1 MQESRVQSL
10 GREDSCGRRPR
21 NPLQEFFP
29 WKFHGQSNLAG
40 HSPHGHKESGTAE
53 HTHTIYHTVSENSNL
68 SSVETEYHQDQL
80 NLLQGIENFIYLVD
94 VLVKSSPFYYVSNI
108 SIRSSGQKCLV
119 FLASVWFFWLFFFLV
134 NSTGQDCI
142 LKSKILRKAEYWG
155 EDTLLPELKLIYMF
169 PR

>member
-10 GREDSCGRRPR
+10 GREDSCGRRR
-21 NPLQEFFP
+21 GNPLQEFFP
-29 WKFHGQSNLAG
+29 GKFHGQSNLAG
-40 HSPHGHKESGTAE
+40 HSPHGRKESGTAE

-108 SIRSSGQKCLV
+108 SICSSGQKCLV
-119 FLASVWFFWLFFFLV
+119 FFGFGLVFLIV
-134 NSTGQDCI
+134 FLSCQFNWTRLYSQVQDSPQSRVLGRRHTVTRI
-142 LKSKILRKAEYWG
+142 KTDLYVS
-155 EDTLLPELKLIYMF
+155 
-169 PR
+169 